1 MEGGNGPPHPTA
13 RRLDLHKSPSW
24 QWLGYRVSDDS
35 EGRLSAGLLAFC
47 GCIYVV
53 VSIGFIRTRH
63 YGNALA
69 WMAYALANFGFAWEA
84 RK

>member
-1 MEGGNGPPHPTA
+1 
-13 RRLDLHKSPSW
+13 
-24 QWLGYRVSDDS
+24 V
-35 EGRLSAGLLAFC
+35 SAGLLVLC
-47 GCIYVV
+47 GCIYVT

-69 WMAYALANFGFAWEA
+69 WFAYALANFGFAWEA